1 MKALASITFGFLTDA
16 MARNFREFRAHYSP
30 GGPATFTASGFSCEL
45 QELDSGSVL
54 ITSSNGASVTI
65 SSIAE
70 LPSALTPL
78 FTGERQWQS

>member
-1 MKALASITFGFLTDA
+1 MKALTFGFLTDA
-16 MARNFREFRAHYSP
+16 MARNFHAHYSP

-54 ITSSNGASVTI
+54 ITSSNGASV
-65 SSIAE
+65 SIAE